1 MKTADCFQPCNDGL
15 LAVGSKIQLIVQ
27 NKLTARPELCPA
39 DYVTNSLMPSDR
51 EFCVLVNQGIAPYI
65 LCHRPACPPVSRWQ

>member
-1 MKTADCFQPCNDGL
+1 MPDDKAQGKFTDRESRILKTGDCFQPCNDGL

-51 EFCVLVNQGIAPYI
+51 EFCVLVN
-65 LCHRPACPPVSRWQ
+65 